1 MQNPYVFGVGDAEAL
16 EGRAASVFDI
26 AGAEAAEELEAVVSK
41 VLDERR
47 AAREDR
53 RLRRRSAVHAR
64 EEHASKRQ
72 RLEAAA
78 EAEVAAAEAN
88 ERKTKVPNTI
98 AKRKAFAKMDS
109 WEQRRLLA
117 DWVMS
122 TLDGCWQTGS
132 CPSWIYEWAA
142 RAEPPPSP
150 EWVAGIDEAV

>member
-1 MQNPYVFGVGDAEAL
+1 MQNPYVFDVGDAEAL

-26 AGAEAAEELEAVVSK
+26 AAAEAEEELEAVVSK

-47 AAREDR
+47 AARKR
-53 RLRRRSAVHAR
+53 RLLRKRRLVRI
-64 EEHASKRQ
+64 
-72 RLEAAA
+72 
-78 EAEVAAAEAN
+78 
-88 ERKTKVPNTI
+88 ERKMKVPNAF

-150 EWVAGIDEAV
+150 EWVAGIDDAV